1 MMTIVSV
8 LIARVLA
15 GIAASANAA
24 DDRWHQRDSV
34 GRHSLDQFF
43 DCFLSPAD
51 PIGQAHVTSVRH
63 PSWPCDLQ
71 HRQELPEALILP
83 LQAIAGG
90 TGGRRV
96 SEEEGARV
104 DVVER
109 VRREVRIT
117 GEHVDPV
124 PAGIPQPTIF

>member
-1 MMTIVSV
+1 MMTIVSL
-8 LIARVLA
+8 LIALSVLA
-15 GIAASANAA
+15 GTAASANAA
-24 DDRWHQRDSV
+24 DDRV